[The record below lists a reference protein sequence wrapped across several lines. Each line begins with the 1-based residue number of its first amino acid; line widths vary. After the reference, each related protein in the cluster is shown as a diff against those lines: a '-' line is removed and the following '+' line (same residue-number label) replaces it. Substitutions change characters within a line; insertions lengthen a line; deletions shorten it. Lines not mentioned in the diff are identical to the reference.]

1 MEPQGVVIDAA
12 VRFLRSNPELLAYA
26 QSAAAAGG
34 MSVEA
39 LLTGTVARVRA
50 EAGDS
55 TLEAIAKEQV
65 VLGAAHR
72 QQRRSQ
78 ER

>member
-1 MEPQGVVIDAA
+1 MEPHGVVIDAA
-12 VRFLRSNPELLAYA
+12 VRFLRSNPEILAYA
-26 QSAAAAGG
+26 QRSAAAGG

-39 LLTGTVARVRA
+39 LLTDTVARVRD

-55 TLEAIAKEQV
+55 SLEAIAEEQV
-65 VLGAAHR
+65 VLRAAHR
-72 QQRRSQ
+72 EQRRSQ

>member
-1 MEPQGVVIDAA
+1 MEPQGVIIDAA
-12 VRFLRSNPELLAYA
+12 VRFLRSNPEVLAYA
-26 QSAAAAGG
+26 QRSAAAGG

-39 LLTGTVARVRA
+39 LLNDTVARARG

-65 VLGAAHR
+65 VLRAADR
-72 QQRRSQ
+72 EQRRSQ
-78 ER
+78 KR